1 MRHRIFI
8 EKKTEYAYAARRLY
22 RHLTEHYGMHTVTE
36 VRILRCL
43 ILDMSAAL
51 SDLPE

>member
-1 MRHRIFI
+1 MRRRIFI

-22 RHLTEHYGMHTVTE
+22 RHLTEQYQMHTVTE

-43 ILDMSAAL
+43 ILDMTA
-51 SDLPE
+51 